1 MFESNASPQTDE
13 ISECNYGISLNLERG
28 RLVSSHHSGRVVK
41 HCLPY
46 EEVTSELEIKF
57 YPLANLEILQVY

>member
-28 RLVSSHHSGRVVK
+28 RQN
-41 HCLPY
+41 
-46 EEVTSELEIKF
+46 VTMEF
-57 YPLANLEILQVY
+57 H